1 MRSNAQ
7 KRPHLKPPT
16 WVPARKLRFCQQQLK
31 LCGGGGLQRRRLTL
45 KEPFASCW
53 AAAWSPCAAA
63 GAGDTP
69 PCPQS
74 SRPCQVVIRCET
86 TPYGQTVCSLGRC
99 SYATQTRQPVEVCAC
114 NRCGCAAPSGLVME
128 EAFRAL
134 LAAGADPCAAAGS
147 GDTPLHAAAAAAHAP
162 LAALLLST
170 RVRSAPSAALH
181 LGTLSVC

>member
-7 KRPHLKPPT
+7 KRPQLKPPT
-16 WVPARKLRFCQQQLK
+16 WVLAQKLSFCQQQYK
-31 LCGGGGLQRRRLTL
+31 VCGGGRLQQRRLALKKPICVLLAARLV
-45 KEPFASCW
+45 
-53 AAAWSPCAAA
+53 PCAAA

-69 PCPQS
+69 PCHRS

-99 SYATQTRQPVEVCAC
+99 SFVTQNRRHVNVCAC
-114 NRCGCAAPSGLVME
+114 GRCGCAAPNGLVLE

-170 RVRSAPSAALH
+170 QVRSAPSAALH